1 MRALIPGISAGMLG
15 RGRARSVPNPALSFP
30 IFPLFQGGE
39 ALLEGIAL
47 EQGWE
52 ISSHPWDIPGLAGL
66 GAGSLPTGG
75 NPAPGKIPGKERK
88 VWKIRARPP
97 PPCGSNPCGIS
108 FPILGFSGRLRWGED
123 LGKARLCSDS
133 PDNPEKPSRLFPG
146 IEIPWKSPATPA

>member
-39 ALLEGIAL
+39 ALLEGTAL

-108 FPILGFSGRLRWGED
+108 FPILGFSGHLR
-123 LGKARLCSDS
+123 
-133 PDNPEKPSRLFPG
+133 
-146 IEIPWKSPATPA
+146 

>member
-39 ALLEGIAL
+39 ALLEGTAL

-52 ISSHPWDIPGLAGL
+52 ITSHPWDFPGLAGL

-75 NPAPGKIPGKERK
+75 NPALGKIPGKREK
-88 VWKIRARPP
+88 
-97 PPCGSNPCGIS
+97 CGK
-108 FPILGFSGRLRWGED
+108 SGPAPRLPVAQIHAGSASQSWAFRD
-123 LGKARLCSDS
+123 
-133 PDNPEKPSRLFPG
+133 
-146 IEIPWKSPATPA
+146 I